1 MSLQSDITQLR
12 TILEQTLG
20 PDGSIVR
27 TLDEIK
33 RDLKDGTAV
42 MSDHNIRIDRLEQKQ
57 KARSKLFWA
66 AATSWVGLAV
76 AGVWDRFTRA
86 R

>member
-1 MSLQSDITQLR
+1 MSLQVQLAELR
-12 TILEQTLG
+12 TLLAG
-20 PDGSIVR
+20 VADDVK
-27 TLDEIK
+27 EIK
-33 RDLKDGTAV
+33 TDLKEGAGV
-42 MSDHNIRIDRLEQKQ
+42 MSDHNLRIDRLEQKQ

-76 AGVWDRFTRA
+76 AGVWDRLTR